1 MKAFRVGLHRK
12 QKREGTLMMVMKL
25 EKGAGRAARL
35 ALSVAMPVMVLL
47 AAGECSADP
56 MGVSPPGGL
65 EITLG
70 KSVVVESPVPIT
82 RASLAN
88 PAVADAVVLSPRQ
101 IYVTGAGVGVTNL
114 TLWQSEEEVYKI
126 YSINVH
132 PDLSG
137 LKEQVYQLFPE
148 ETGIRV
154 STSREHITVSGTVSS
169 PARLSHV
176 LSVAEAYAPGKVVN
190 LLQVGGVQQVM
201 LEVRVAEMSRDL
213 IRRLGINIG
222 YLAGGSDTWAAT
234 TLGGIS
240 AITSQGV
247 FSPGSIG
254 KATPWGYVPVAA
266 NAVLRFTTGGDDW
279 TVFFDALKENGLA
292 KILAEPT
299 LVALSGQE
307 ASFLAGGEFPVPVPQ
322 ALGTTTILFKKFG
335 VGLNFTPTVLGGNV
349 ISMRVSPEVSELDFR
364 NAIVLNGFIVP
375 AITTRRASTVVEL
388 RDGQSFAIAGLIRSA
403 VRERLSKYPL
413 IGDVPILGTLFRS
426 SEFQKS
432 ESELIILVTPHL
444 VKPIERDSTALPT
457 DDFIEPND
465 LDFYGLGKLERT
477 AAVLE
482 PEPVADGFE
491 AGVVEDTYLGPPAS
505 TPAVAPAEPRGRT
518 ADTPRSLDGDFGH
531 VNP

>member
-1 MKAFRVGLHRK
+1 MTKMAK
-12 QKREGTLMMVMKL
+12 S
-25 EKGAGRAARL
+25 GRLGWFAAI
-35 ALSVAMPVMVLL
+35 PVMVALTGGV
-47 AAGECSADP
+47 ATADP
-56 MGVSPPGGL
+56 GGVAPPGGL

-70 KSVVVESPVPIT
+70 KSVVVESPIAIT
-82 RASLAN
+82 RVTLAN

-114 TLWQSEEEVYKI
+114 TLWQGENEVYKI

-132 PDLSG
+132 PDLSE

-148 ETGIRV
+148 ETGVRV
-154 STSREHITVSGTVSS
+154 SSSREHITVAGTVSS
-169 PARLSHV
+169 PARLAHV

-222 YLAGGSDTWAAT
+222 YLAGGSDTWATT
-234 TLGGIS
+234 TLNSISSIAPQGIFS
-240 AITSQGV
+240 A
-247 FSPGSIG
+247 GSIA
-254 KATPWGYVPVAA
+254 KAAPFGYVPVAA

-403 VRERLSKYPL
+403 VRERLSKYPVL
-413 IGDVPILGTLFRS
+413 GDVPILGTLFRS

-432 ESELIILVTPHL
+432 ETELIILVTPRL
-444 VKPIERDSTALPT
+444 VKPIDGESTPMPT

-465 LDFYGLGKLERT
+465 LDFYGLGKIERT
-477 AAVLE
+477 IAAVPTATVVTE
-482 PEPVADGFE
+482 TTEFE
-491 AGVVEDTYLGPPAS
+491 TTSEVVPRES
-505 TPAVAPAEPRGRT
+505 TKVEVERTTIRSAE
-518 ADTPRSLDGDFGH
+518 TPRSLDGDFGH

>member
-1 MKAFRVGLHRK
+1 MTKMA
-12 QKREGTLMMVMKL
+12 KR
-25 EKGAGRAARL
+25 GRLGWLAAI
-35 ALSVAMPVMVLL
+35 PVMIALTAGG
-47 AAGECSADP
+47 AAADP
-56 MGVSPPGGL
+56 GGVAPPGGL

-70 KSVVVESPVPIT
+70 KSVVVESPIAIT
-82 RASLAN
+82 RVTLAN
-88 PAVADAVVLSPRQ
+88 PAIADAVVLSPRQ

-114 TLWQSEEEVYKI
+114 TLWQGENEVYKI

-132 PDLSG
+132 PDLSE

-148 ETGIRV
+148 ETGVRV
-154 STSREHITVSGTVSS
+154 SSSREHITVAGTVSS
-169 PARLSHV
+169 PARLAHV

-222 YLAGGSDTWAAT
+222 YLAGGSDTWATT
-234 TLGGIS
+234 TLNSIS
-240 AITSQGV
+240 AIAPQGI
-247 FSPGSIG
+247 FSAGSIA
-254 KATPWGYVPVAA
+254 KAAPFGYVPVAA

-403 VRERLSKYPL
+403 VRERLSKYPVL
-413 IGDVPILGTLFRS
+413 GDVPILGTLFRS

-432 ESELIILVTPHL
+432 ESELIILVTPRL
-444 VKPIERDSTALPT
+444 VKPIDGESTPMPT

-465 LDFYGLGKLERT
+465 LDFYGLGKIERT
-477 AAVLE
+477 IAAVPTE
-482 PEPVADGFE
+482 TVVTETTEFE
-491 AGVVEDTYLGPPAS
+491 TTSEVVPRES
-505 TPAVAPAEPRGRT
+505 TKVEVERTTIRSAE
-518 ADTPRSLDGDFGH
+518 TPRSLDGDFGH

>member
-1 MKAFRVGLHRK
+1 MTTIE
-12 QKREGTLMMVMKL
+12 KRGRLGWLMAVPVL
-25 EKGAGRAARL
+25 
-35 ALSVAMPVMVLL
+35 VAL
-47 AAGECSADP
+47 AAGAATADP
-56 MGVSPPGGL
+56 GGVAPPGGL

-70 KSVVVESPVPIT
+70 KSVVVESPIAIT
-82 RASLAN
+82 RVTLAN
-88 PAVADAVVLSPRQ
+88 PAIADAVVLSPRQ

-114 TLWQSEEEVYKI
+114 TLWQGENEVYKI

-132 PDLSG
+132 PDLSE

-148 ETGIRV
+148 ETGVRV
-154 STSREHITVSGTVSS
+154 ASSREHITVSGTVSS
-169 PARLSHV
+169 PARLAHV

-222 YLAGGSDTWAAT
+222 YLAGGSDTWATT
-234 TLGGIS
+234 TLGGLS
-240 AITSQGV
+240 AIVPQGV
-247 FSPGSIG
+247 IPGGSINPG
-254 KATPWGYVPVAA
+254 GLGIPKAAPFGYVPVAA

-364 NAIVLNGFIVP
+364 NAIVLNGFVVP

-403 VRERLSKYPL
+403 VREKLSKYPVL
-413 IGDVPILGTLFRS
+413 GDVPILGTLFRS

-432 ESELIILVTPHL
+432 ESELIILVTPRL
-444 VKPIERDSTALPT
+444 VKPIDGESTPMPT

-465 LDFYGLGKLERT
+465 LDFYGLGKIERT
-477 AAVLE
+477 VAAIPTATVVTE
-482 PEPVADGFE
+482 TTTEFE
-491 AGVVEDTYLGPPAS
+491 TTSEVVPRETTTIERTQVRS
-505 TPAVAPAEPRGRT
+505 AE
-518 ADTPRSLDGDFGH
+518 TPRSLDGDFGH

>member
-1 MKAFRVGLHRK
+1 MMQKQKGEESGMKATTTRELRRRVGL
-12 QKREGTLMMVMKL
+12 
-25 EKGAGRAARL
+25 L
-35 ALSVAMPVMVLL
+35 ALGLLVPVLVLSGVRP
-47 AAGECSADP
+47 AASDP
-56 MGVSPPGGL
+56 SGVSPPGAL
-65 EITLG
+65 DITLG

-101 IYVTGAGVGVTNL
+101 VYLTGAGVGLTNL
-114 TLWQSEEEVYKI
+114 TLWQSETEVYKI

-132 PDLSG
+132 PDVSE

-148 ETGIRV
+148 ETGVRI

-169 PARLSHV
+169 APRLSQV
-176 LSVAEAYAPGKVVN
+176 LSVAEAYSPGKVIN

-222 YLAGGSDTWAAT
+222 YLAGGSNTWATT

-240 AITSQGV
+240 SVSPTGGI
-247 FSPGSIG
+247 SPGSIG
-254 KATPWGYVPVAA
+254 KLVPFGYVPVAA
-266 NAVLRFTTGGDDW
+266 NALLRFTTGGDDW

-292 KILAEPT
+292 KVLAEPT

-307 ASFLAGGEFPVPVPQ
+307 ASFLAGGEFPIPVPQ
-322 ALGTTTILFKKFG
+322 ALGTTTISYKKFG
-335 VGLNFTPTVLGGNV
+335 VGLGFTPTVLGGNV
-349 ISMRVSPEVSELDFR
+349 ISMRVAPEVSELDYQ
-364 NAIVLNGFIVP
+364 NAIVLNGFVVP

-403 VRERLSKYPL
+403 VREKLSKYPM

-426 SEFQKS
+426 SSFQRS

-444 VKPIERDSTALPT
+444 VKPIDAAETPLPT
-457 DDFIEPND
+457 DDFLEPND
-465 LDFYGLGKLERT
+465 LDFYGFGKIERT
-477 AAVLE
+477 AAVAE
-482 PEPVADGFE
+482 PA
-491 AGVVEDTYLGPPAS
+491 
-505 TPAVAPAEPRGRT
+505 PAVAELEDETIGSEPAPMEPS
-518 ADTPRSLDGDFGH
+518 PREAVAPVRSGVPATGPRPLDGDFGH

>member
-1 MKAFRVGLHRK
+1 MQIMRS
-12 QKREGTLMMVMKL
+12 QKREGTAMKT
-25 EKGAGRAARL
+25 
-35 ALSVAMPVMVLL
+35 
-47 AAGECSADP
+47 AAGERGVSRVGRVGIAVILPVMMAFAASAASAETA
-56 MGVSPPGGL
+56 GVSPPGGL

-70 KSVVVESPVPIT
+70 KSVVVESPVAIT

-88 PAVADAVVLSPRQ
+88 PTVADAVVLSPRQ

-114 TLWQSEEEVYKI
+114 TLWQSDTEVYKI

-132 PDLSG
+132 PDLSE

-148 ETGIRV
+148 ETGVRV
-154 STSREHITVSGTVSS
+154 STSRDHITVSGTVSS
-169 PARLSHV
+169 PARLAHV
-176 LSVAEAYAPGKVVN
+176 LAVAEAYAPGKVVN

-201 LEVRVAEMSRDL
+201 LEVRVAEMNRDL

-222 YLAGGSDTWAAT
+222 YLSASGNEFAAT

-240 AITSQGV
+240 SALGSSVTGGFGV
-247 FSPGSIG
+247 I
-254 KATPWGYVPVAA
+254 PVAA
-266 NAVLRFTTGGDDW
+266 NALLHFTAGGDDW

-322 ALGTTTILFKKFG
+322 SLGTTTILFKKFG
-335 VGLNFTPTVLGGNV
+335 VGLTFTPTVLGGNV
-349 ISMRVSPEVSELDFR
+349 ISMRVAPEVSELDFK
-364 NAIVLNGFIVP
+364 NAIVLNGFVVP

-388 RDGQSFAIAGLIRSA
+388 RDGQSFAIAGLIKSS
-403 VRERLSKYPL
+403 VREILSKYPL

-432 ESELIILVTPHL
+432 ETELIILVTPHL
-444 VKPIERDSTALPT
+444 VKPIDSATTAMPT
-457 DDFIEPND
+457 DDFVEPND
-465 LDFYGLGKLERT
+465 LDFYGLGKIERT
-477 AAVLE
+477 NAVVQQPAATAE
-482 PEPVADGFE
+482 GFE
-491 AGVVEDTYLGPPAS
+491 TREETTTVVHTESGSSSGARS
-505 TPAVAPAEPRGRT
+505 AE
-518 ADTPRSLDGDFGH
+518 TPRSLDGDFGH

>member
-1 MKAFRVGLHRK
+1 MRN
-12 QKREGTLMMVMKL
+12 QKHEGTAMKVTRL
-25 EKGAGRAARL
+25 RRGAGRAARFGI
-35 ALSVAMPVMVLL
+35 AAIIPAMVAF
-47 AAGECSADP
+47 AAGEAVANPS
-56 MGVSPPGGL
+56 GVSAPGGL

-82 RASLAN
+82 RATLAN
-88 PAVADAVVLSPRQ
+88 PGVADAVVLSPRQ

-114 TLWQSEEEVYKI
+114 TLWQSETEVYKI

-132 PDLSG
+132 PDLSE

-154 STSREHITVSGTVSS
+154 STSREHVTISGTVSS
-169 PARLSHV
+169 PTRLSHV

-222 YLAGGSDTWAAT
+222 YLSASGGEFAAT
-234 TLGGIS
+234 TLGGVS
-240 AITSQGV
+240 AHAAAAAGPFGV
-247 FSPGSIG
+247 
-254 KATPWGYVPVAA
+254 VPVAA
-266 NAVLRFTTGGDDW
+266 NALLRFTAGGDQW
-279 TVFFDALKENGLA
+279 TVFFDSLKENGLA

-335 VGLNFTPTVLGGNV
+335 VGLTFTPTVLGGNV
-349 ISMRVSPEVSELDFR
+349 ISMRVAPEVSELDFR
-364 NAIVLNGFIVP
+364 NAIVLNGFVVP

-388 RDGQSFAIAGLIRSA
+388 RDGQSFAIAGLIRSS
-403 VRERLSKYPL
+403 VREKLSKYPL

-444 VKPIERDSTALPT
+444 VKPIDAETTPMPT

-465 LDFYGLGKLERT
+465 LDFYGFGKIERT
-477 AAVLE
+477 AAVME
-482 PEPVADGFE
+482 QPAPVEGFE
-491 AGVVEDTYLGPPAS
+491 STEEAPRVRVETTVETTVERPA
-505 TPAVAPAEPRGRT
+505 ARNAE
-518 ADTPRSLDGDFGH
+518 TPRSLDGDFGH

>member
-1 MKAFRVGLHRK
+1 MTRME
-12 QKREGTLMMVMKL
+12 KRGKL
-25 EKGAGRAARL
+25 GWLAA
-35 ALSVAMPVMVLL
+35 VPVMVALT
-47 AAGECSADP
+47 AGVAVSDP
-56 MGVSPPGGL
+56 GGVAPPGGL

-70 KSVVVESPVPIT
+70 KSVVVESPVAIT
-82 RASLAN
+82 RVSLAN

-114 TLWQSEEEVYKI
+114 TLWQGENEVYKI

-148 ETGIRV
+148 ETGVRV
-154 STSREHITVSGTVSS
+154 SSSREHITVAGTVSS
-169 PARLSHV
+169 PARLAHV
-176 LSVAEAYAPGKVVN
+176 IAVAEAYAPGKVVN

-222 YLAGGSDTWAAT
+222 YLAGGSDTWATT
-234 TLGGIS
+234 TLNAIS
-240 AITSQGV
+240 AIAPTGV
-247 FSPGSIG
+247 FSAASLA
-254 KATPWGYVPVAA
+254 KAAPFGYVPVAA

-403 VRERLSKYPL
+403 VREKLSKYPVL
-413 IGDVPILGTLFRS
+413 GDVPILGTLFRS

-432 ESELIILVTPHL
+432 ESELIILVTPRL
-444 VKPIERDSTALPT
+444 VKPIDGESTPMPT

-465 LDFYGLGKLERT
+465 LDFYGLGKIERT
-477 AAVLE
+477 IAAV
-482 PEPVADGFE
+482 PVETTVVTETTTEFE
-491 AGVVEDTYLGPPAS
+491 TTSEVVPRES
-505 TPAVAPAEPRGRT
+505 TKVEVERTTIRSAE
-518 ADTPRSLDGDFGH
+518 TPRSLDGDFGH

>member
-1 MKAFRVGLHRK
+1 
-12 QKREGTLMMVMKL
+12 
-25 EKGAGRAARL
+25 
-35 ALSVAMPVMVLL
+35 
-47 AAGECSADP
+47 
-56 MGVSPPGGL
+56 
-65 EITLG
+65 
-70 KSVVVESPVPIT
+70 
-82 RASLAN
+82 
-88 PAVADAVVLSPRQ
+88 
-101 IYVTGAGVGVTNL
+101 
-114 TLWQSEEEVYKI
+114 
-126 YSINVH
+126 
-132 PDLSG
+132 
-137 LKEQVYQLFPE
+137 
-148 ETGIRV
+148 
-154 STSREHITVSGTVSS
+154 
-169 PARLSHV
+169 
-176 LSVAEAYAPGKVVN
+176 
-190 LLQVGGVQQVM
+190 
-201 LEVRVAEMSRDL
+201 MSRDL

-222 YLAGGSDTWAAT
+222 YLAGGSDTWATT

-240 AITSQGV
+240 AIASQGV
-247 FSPGSIG
+247 FSAASLG
-254 KATPWGYVPVAA
+254 KAAPFGYVPVAA

-364 NAIVLNGFIVP
+364 NAIVLNGFVVP

-403 VRERLSKYPL
+403 VRERLQKYPL

-444 VKPIERDSTALPT
+444 VKPIDGEATPMPT

-465 LDFYGLGKLERT
+465 LEFYGLAKLEGMP
-477 AAVLE
+477 
-482 PEPVADGFE
+482 PEPVA
-491 AGVVEDTYLGPPAS
+491 VETTVETTEFDTTS
-505 TPAVAPAEPRGRT
+505 DVAPSSTRVEVERT
-518 ADTPRSLDGDFGH
+518 EIRSADTPRSLDGEFGH

>member
-1 MKAFRVGLHRK
+1 MTTMNKRGRLGWLKALPAIV
-12 QKREGTLMMVMKL
+12 V
-25 EKGAGRAARL
+25 
-35 ALSVAMPVMVLL
+35 L
-47 AAGECSADP
+47 AAGSATADP
-56 MGVSPPGGL
+56 GGVAPPGGL
-65 EITLG
+65 EITQG
-70 KSVVVESPVPIT
+70 KSVIVESPIAIT
-82 RASLAN
+82 RVSLAN

-101 IYVTGAGVGVTNL
+101 IYVTGAGSGVTNM
-114 TLWQSEEEVYKI
+114 TLWQNENEVYKI
-126 YSINVH
+126 YSISVH
-132 PDLSG
+132 PDMSE

-148 ETGIRV
+148 ETGIRIA
-154 STSREHITVSGTVSS
+154 TSRDHITVSGTVSS
-169 PARLSHV
+169 PARLSQV
-176 LSVAEAYAPGKVVN
+176 LSVAEAYAPNKVVN

-240 AITSQGV
+240 AIAPQGTI
-247 FSPGSIG
+247 PGASLG
-254 KATPWGYVPVAA
+254 KFAPFGYVPVAA

-279 TVFFDALKENGLA
+279 TVFFDALKENGIA

-322 ALGTTTILFKKFG
+322 ALGTTTIVFKKFG

-364 NAIVLNGFIVP
+364 NAIVLNGFVVP

-403 VRERLSKYPL
+403 VREKLSKYPML
-413 IGDVPILGTLFRS
+413 GDVPILGTLFRS
-426 SEFQKS
+426 SEFQRS
-432 ESELIILVTPHL
+432 ETELIILVTPHL
-444 VKPIERDSTALPT
+444 VKPIDGESTPMPT

-465 LDFYGLGKLERT
+465 LDFYGMAKLERT
-477 AAVLE
+477 VHQ
-482 PEPVADGFE
+482 
-491 AGVVEDTYLGPPAS
+491 
-505 TPAVAPAEPRGRT
+505 VAPAAEQVTTTEFETTSEVAPRETTTKVEVERT
-518 ADTPRSLDGDFGH
+518 TTRSAETPRSLDGDFGH

>member
-1 MKAFRVGLHRK
+1 MTRME
-12 QKREGTLMMVMKL
+12 KRGQLGWL
-25 EKGAGRAARL
+25 AA
-35 ALSVAMPVMVLL
+35 VPVMVAL
-47 AAGECSADP
+47 AAGVAVSDP
-56 MGVSPPGGL
+56 GGVAPPGGL

-70 KSVVVESPVPIT
+70 KSVVVESPVAIT
-82 RASLAN
+82 RVSLAN

-114 TLWQSEEEVYKI
+114 TLWQGENEVYKI

-148 ETGIRV
+148 ETGVRV
-154 STSREHITVSGTVSS
+154 SSSREHITVAGTVSS

-176 LSVAEAYAPGKVVN
+176 IAVAEAYAPGKVVN

-222 YLAGGSDTWAAT
+222 YLGGNSDTWATT
-234 TLGGIS
+234 TLNAIS
-240 AITSQGV
+240 AMVPRGAGV
-247 FSPGSIG
+247 FEAASLAKASPF
-254 KATPWGYVPVAA
+254 GYVPVAA
-266 NAVLRFTTGGDDW
+266 NAALRFTTGGDDW

-322 ALGTTTILFKKFG
+322 ALGTTTIIFKKFG

-403 VRERLSKYPL
+403 VREKLSKYPVL
-413 IGDVPILGTLFRS
+413 GDVPILGTLFRS

-432 ESELIILVTPHL
+432 ESELIILVTPRL
-444 VKPIERDSTALPT
+444 VKPIDGESTPMPT

-465 LDFYGLGKLERT
+465 LDFYGLGKIERT
-477 AAVLE
+477 IAAV
-482 PEPVADGFE
+482 PVETTVVTETEFE
-491 AGVVEDTYLGPPAS
+491 TTSEVVPRES
-505 TPAVAPAEPRGRT
+505 TKVEVERTTIRSAE
-518 ADTPRSLDGDFGH
+518 TPRSLDGDFGH